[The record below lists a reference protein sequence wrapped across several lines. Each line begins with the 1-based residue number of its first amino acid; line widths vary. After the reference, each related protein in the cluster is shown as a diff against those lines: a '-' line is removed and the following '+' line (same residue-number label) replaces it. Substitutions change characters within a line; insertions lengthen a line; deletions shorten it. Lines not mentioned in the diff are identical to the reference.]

1 MKEEKKL
8 PDPDA
13 ASNGA
18 YQKLIEYNK
27 AVIASWLKRSGSC
40 TASIWSIGPECATIR
55 VTEPNYNCVSG
66 KARVFI
72 ICFGKKAFDKPRSPR
87 WVRIDPRALDPF
99 DKDDKVER
107 EKLKLV
113 MFFAEHLNDIENEL
127 VNAPKAKKLYNAW
140 WRIHR
145 KLYGISIKA

>member
-1 MKEEKKL
+1 MEEEKKQ
-8 PDPDA
+8 PDSDA
-13 ASNGA
+13 SGLGA
-18 YQKLIEYNK
+18 YQNLVEYNK
-27 AVIASWLKRSGSC
+27 AVIESWIKRSGAR
-40 TASIWSIGPECATIR
+40 TASIRSIGPDGATIR
-55 VTEPNYNCVSG
+55 VTEPNYNYVSA

-107 EKLKLV
+107 EKLRLV
-113 MFFAEHLNDIENEL
+113 MFFAEHLDDLENEL

-140 WRIHR
+140 YRLHR
-145 KLYGISIKA
+145 KLYGIPK